1 MRIDFFGHA
10 ACALTS
16 NSGARLLIDPYEPGG
31 FGGKI
36 SYPEIHGDFE
46 AVVCTHDHLDHNA
59 VHAVKPVA
67 PPRVEEG
74 KVGPFLIERIRL
86 DHDEYRGQRRGGT
99 TDALM
104 IHVDGLC
111 ILHLGD
117 VGQAPNGQWPI
128 AHCDVLLV
136 PIGGFF
142 TIGAFQ
148 AREWIRRSGARLTI
162 PIHYH
167 TASCDLKI
175 RGLET
180 FLALE
185 REYKWSSESYIL
197 VTEEERSSRVVVIEP
212 PRVKKTEGGPLNQ
225 VEKVDTMRTEAN
237 PRDHQEP

>member
-16 NSGARLLIDPYEPGG
+16 NSGARLLIDPYDPGG

-36 SYPEIHGDFE
+36 SYPEIHGEFE

-59 VHAVKPVA
+59 VHAVRPVP

-74 KVGPFLIERIRL
+74 TVGPFSIERIRL
-86 DHDEYRGQRRGGT
+86 DHDEYGGKRRGGQ

-104 IHVDGLC
+104 IQVDGLC

-117 VGQAPNGQWPI
+117 VGQAPDGQWPI
-128 AHCDVLLV
+128 ANCDVLLV

-148 AREWIRRSGARLTI
+148 AREWIRRSGARLAI
-162 PIHYH
+162 PIHYS
-167 TASCDLKI
+167 TPSCDLKI

-197 VTEEERSSRVVVIEP
+197 ETEDTRSSRVVVIEP
-212 PRVKKTEGGPLNQ
+212 PRGKKTAGGPLNQ